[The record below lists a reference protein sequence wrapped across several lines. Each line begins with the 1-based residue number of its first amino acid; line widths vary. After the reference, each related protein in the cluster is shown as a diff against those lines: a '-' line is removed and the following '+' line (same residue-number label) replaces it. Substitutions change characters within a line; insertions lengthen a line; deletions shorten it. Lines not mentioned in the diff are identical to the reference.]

1 MEKIKWSQILGHQL
15 QSWADQGVPAKKMD
29 ALQSLIR
36 QPMSSDGWKDYQY
49 LDSDQKISQA
59 LQELDGCEIL
69 GVDVETSGLDFFQ
82 DKIRLLQLASPAA
95 VKIIDLKSVQPKT
108 LDLLSDFFGRQRTL
122 VFHNAKFDLAML
134 HRLGLRIDSRMTKV
148 FCTMIA
154 SRLLDAGRQSRLL
167 FQLERKHKKVLDEN
181 RLCPEI

>member
-15 QSWADQGVPAKKMD
+15 QSWADQGVPAKKTD
-29 ALQSLIR
+29 ISQSLIR

-69 GVDVETSGLDFFQ
+69 GLDVETSGLDFFQ

-95 VKIIDLKSVQPKT
+95 VKIIDLKSVQP
-108 LDLLSDFFGRQRTL
+108 
-122 VFHNAKFDLAML
+122 
-134 HRLGLRIDSRMTKV
+134 
-148 FCTMIA
+148 
-154 SRLLDAGRQSRLL
+154 
-167 FQLERKHKKVLDEN
+167 
-181 RLCPEI
+181 